1 MRKLLILLAFV
12 LTFALVAGALAEN
25 EATEVEA
32 LDEEI
37 AAENVDAT
45 PGETDAALSE
55 EIEADLTPDAEEEPP
70 EETSGEVRVEE
81 DSTEEESAEEEASE
95 EESVEE
101 ESSEEASS
109 EDEDAAEN
117 EDAPVDKPAEDAE
130 APADEPAADGGDE
143 QVVEAVVE
151 EVPAE
156 AETAEAEALM
166 DLLTDEAAAP
176 IAVEGLV
183 YTGEPQALV
192 IGPTDGTVHYSLD
205 GENFAPEIPTGINAG
220 EYTVYYKRAT
230 ATETSQEADEAAA
243 ATAREAGEEAVEAVA
258 AEEAQE
264 AVQDAETEDI
274 ATLTVTIAK
283 ADVVFTPPV
292 AITETV

>member
-1 MRKLLILLAFV
+1 
-12 LTFALVAGALAEN
+12 
-25 EATEVEA
+25 
-32 LDEEI
+32 
-37 AAENVDAT
+37 
-45 PGETDAALSE
+45 
-55 EIEADLTPDAEEEPP
+55 
-70 EETSGEVRVEE
+70 
-81 DSTEEESAEEEASE
+81 
-95 EESVEE
+95 
-101 ESSEEASS
+101 
-109 EDEDAAEN
+109 
-117 EDAPVDKPAEDAE
+117 
-130 APADEPAADGGDE
+130 
-143 QVVEAVVE
+143 
-151 EVPAE
+151 
-156 AETAEAEALM
+156 M

-274 ATLTVTIAK
+274 ATLTVTIAR

>member
-32 LDEEI
+32 LDGEI

-55 EIEADLTPDAEEEPP
+55 EIEADLTPDAEVEVP

-81 DSTEEESAEEEASE
+81 DSTEEESVEEESAEEEA
-95 EESVEE
+95 VEE
-101 ESSEEASS
+101 ESSEDESA

-117 EDAPVDKPAEDAE
+117 EDAP
-130 APADEPAADGGDE
+130 
-143 QVVEAVVE
+143 VVE

>member
-81 DSTEEESAEEEASE
+81 DAEEEE
-95 EESVEE
+95 ETV
-101 ESSEEASS
+101 EEASS
-109 EDEDAAEN
+109 NEKSAEDVSSEEEPSEDEPAAEN
-117 EDAPVDKPAEDAE
+117 EDVPVDKPAEDAE
-130 APADEPAADGGDE
+130 APVDEPAADGGDE
-143 QVVEAVVE
+143 QSVEAVVE

-156 AETAEAEALM
+156 AETADAEMLM
-166 DLLTDEAAAP
+166 ELLTDEEAVAAP
-176 IAVEGLV
+176 MAVEGLV

-192 IGPTDGTVHYSLD
+192 IGPTDGTVLYSLD
-205 GENFAPEIPTGINAG
+205 GENYSPKIPTGVNAG
-220 EYTVYYKRAT
+220 EYTVFYKMTAPAEPAQE
-230 ATETSQEADEAAA
+230 ATEDAGEEADEAAA
-243 ATAREAGEEAVEAVA
+243 E
-258 AEEAQE
+258 EEAQE
-264 AVQDAETEDI
+264 AVEDAETETVAI
-274 ATLTVTIAK
+274 LTATIAK

-292 AITETV
+292 AITEA